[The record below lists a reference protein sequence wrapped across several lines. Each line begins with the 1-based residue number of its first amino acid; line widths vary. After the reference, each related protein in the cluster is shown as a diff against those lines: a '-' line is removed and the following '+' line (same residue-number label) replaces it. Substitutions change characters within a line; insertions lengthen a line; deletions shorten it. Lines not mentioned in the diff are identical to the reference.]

1 MNILNKVIPF
11 ESNNVNFG
19 MIEGYY
25 TNIFI
30 SRFSYFIPNIRA
42 RLEIDET
49 NIYFNMISYIIE
61 L

>member
-11 ESNNVNFG
+11 ESNNVTFG
-19 MIEGYY
+19 MIESYY
-25 TNIFI
+25 TNMFI

-42 RLEIDET
+42 RIEIDEK
-49 NIYFNMISYIIE
+49 NIYFNMTLYNIE